1 MALEVFSKFGQACIL
16 KMTEDFCTVEVYADY
31 ISATELQAL
40 LDEDWV
46 QQGEGIR
53 LKHEPEEMVY
63 NFRKIHRS

>member
-1 MALEVFSKFGQACIL
+1 MALELFSKFGQARIA
-16 KMTEDFCTVEVYADY
+16 KMTGDFCTVEVYEDY

-53 LKHEPEEMVY
+53 LKHGSEEMVY
-63 NFRKIHRS
+63 NFRKIQRS